1 MTNNNERAILP
12 AEWAEQDAIMLAWP
26 HAGTDWS
33 YMLEEVVSC
42 YKEIVNAIADQGE
55 RVIVIADPDDSS
67 DISFSNELISVSN
80 VRQMILGHATLVP

>member
-67 DISFSNELISVSN
+67 DISFSNELISV
-80 VRQMILGHATLVP
+80 VKCPTK